1 MVVVRSY
8 QILLPNF
15 WPFSHWSRKKVP
27 SWEGNV
33 LERKQKQFWN
43 LWTNCDILGACTFAN
58 FEFHQ
63 NKNPPTPSI
72 LFRNFHLCS
81 LCWTCL
87 VTCNKGVPLLHLFLH
102 PPLLP
107 FRNFWSPWSVMIIVK
122 GYLWSLVT
130 PSERTAGGN
139 QLNWSD
145 HMPLINL
152 LGRGALEEED
162 WWRLMV
168 FELAQVA
175 LIL

>member
-1 MVVVRSY
+1 MAKCG
-8 QILLPNF
+8 QNGHF
-15 WPFSHWSRKKVP
+15 KKTTQ
-27 SWEGNV
+27 EGKV
-33 LERKQKQFWN
+33 LTRKQKQFWN

-72 LFRNFHLCS
+72 ISMNFHLCS

-152 LGRGALEEED
+152 LGRTALELRRKTD
-162 WWRLMV
+162 GG
-168 FELAQVA
+168 
-175 LIL
+175 